1 MSDKTDNYT
10 ATDKIITR
18 ITAWLAAIIVC
29 LLLIF
34 GIIYLWDY
42 FRFEETNDAQV
53 QEYINPVVA
62 RVSGYIGKIRYD
74 ENQQVKK
81 GDTLVIIDKS
91 QYLLQQDESQQALLN
106 AKSQVDVLESTIRT
120 NVESAAVSK
129 TQISAAHAKLVRENQ
144 EFARYS
150 KLYEA
155 ESATQ
160 QQLENVKAALD
171 VASADYS
178 ASLASYQTA
187 LSRVEDFRK
196 QKAGLAAEIKRRETL
211 VAGANLELSYT
222 VITAPYNGKMGKKS
236 IQTGQYV
243 QANQSLAFIVNEDA
257 GKWVVANFKETQV
270 GQMRIGQDVRIE
282 ADAFPDQIFHG
293 RIQSLSPA
301 TGSSFSV
308 LPPDNSTGNFVKV
321 VQRIPVRISITGS
334 NNQLSRLESGMNVIV
349 KIKKYAP

>member
-1 MSDKTDNYT
+1 MSDNIDNYT
-10 ATDKIITR
+10 ATDKIIAKV
-18 ITAWLAAIIVC
+18 TAWLSAIIVS

-34 GIIYLWDY
+34 GIIYLWNY

-53 QEYINPVVA
+53 QEYINPLVT
-62 RVSGYIGKIRYD
+62 RISGYISQIRYE

-106 AKSQVDVLESTIRT
+106 AKSQIDVLVSTIRT
-120 NVESAAVSK
+120 NMESAAVVK
-129 TQISAAHAKLVRENQ
+129 TQISAARAKLTRENQ

-171 VASADYS
+171 VATADYNS
-178 ASLASYQTA
+178 SLANYQAA

-196 QKAGLAAEIKRRETL
+196 QKAGLTAEIRQRESL
-211 VAGANLELSYT
+211 LAGANLELSYT
-222 VITAPYNGKMGKKS
+222 VITAPYNGKMGKKT
-236 IQTGQYV
+236 IQIGQYI

-257 GKWVVANFKETQV
+257 GKWVIANFKETQV

-301 TGSSFSV
+301 TGSSFSI

-321 VQRIPVRISITGS
+321 VQRIPVRINIISDNSKTSG
-334 NNQLSRLESGMNVIV
+334 LESGMNVVV
-349 KIKKYAP
+349 KVKK